1 MGYYGYYLDPTYV
14 LVIFAFLL
22 TMFASFGVKGT
33 FAKYDK
39 VKSARGITGAMAARR
54 ILDANGLQHIRIEH
68 VSGNLTDHYSPKEDV
83 IRLSDATYNSDSVA
97 AIGVAAHECGH
108 AVQHQVGYA
117 PIKIRNSIV
126 PVVNIGSSLSM
137 PLFFI
142 GLLLG
147 STKLALGGAML
158 FGLVLL
164 FQLITLPV
172 EINASRRAM
181 QTLDGMMLL
190 EGDELSG
197 AKKTLTAA
205 AMTYVASVAST
216 ALQLLRLLLIIN
228 NRRRD

>member
-164 FQLITLPV
+164 FQLVTLPV

-205 AMTYVASVAST
+205 AMTYVASVASS

>member
-126 PVVNIGSSLSM
+126 PVVNIGSTLSM

-205 AMTYVASVAST
+205 AMTYVASVASS